1 MFKCGGRNAGTCG
14 GQLIKTDWPA
24 RRVVLAALFMN
35 LLEAELP
42 RLGRRQPLY
51 TYKYINKPYKYYIY
65 IKPYYNI
72 YTTSTLLSLYMFVCS
87 FAL

>member
-1 MFKCGGRNAGTCG
+1 MLERVADRLVSAARRPRSTIYEPAGGRAAEAG
-14 GQLIKTDWPA
+14 
-24 RRVVLAALFMN
+24 AA
-35 LLEAELP
+35 E
-42 RLGRRQPLY
+42 PLY